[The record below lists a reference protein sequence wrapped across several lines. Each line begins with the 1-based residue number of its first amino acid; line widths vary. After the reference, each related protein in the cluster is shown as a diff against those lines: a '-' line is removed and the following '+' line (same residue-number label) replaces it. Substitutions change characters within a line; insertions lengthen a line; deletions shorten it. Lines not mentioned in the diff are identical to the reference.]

1 MAQDIFLQSNSTV
14 SDRTA
19 TFEDDE
25 RVAWLYLSAPG
36 NGHIEKDAIVY
47 MRVAPIDRAAFEAL
61 RRAKARPLLL
71 KEIASG
77 EAVVHDPEETEFSF
91 RWSRDGQ
98 AVAILRNGVAR
109 AYVTAGERFGYSK
122 AVSASSPFA
131 YAWDQTRYDALFA
144 Q

>member
-1 MAQDIFLQSNSTV
+1 MAQDIFLQSHSTV

-61 RRAKARPLLL
+61 RRAKARPLL

-77 EAVVHDPEETEFSF
+77 EAVVPDPEKREFSF

-98 AVAILRNGVAR
+98 AVAILRNGVAL
-109 AYVTAGERFGYSK
+109 AYVTAGEWFGYSK